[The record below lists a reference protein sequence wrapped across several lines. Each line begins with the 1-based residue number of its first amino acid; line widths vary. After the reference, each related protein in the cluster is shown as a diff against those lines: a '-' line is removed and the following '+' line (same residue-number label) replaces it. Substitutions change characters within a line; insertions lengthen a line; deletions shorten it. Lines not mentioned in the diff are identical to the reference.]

1 MYLELKQENS
11 AALEG
16 CAFYMP
22 KREEECVLCHK
33 WCQEICKKTHGA
45 EEEKHNKI
53 LCFVFDRYIKNMI
66 IGSNKQKETI
76 IQQGITPRLIQLLDD
91 PLGGDEL
98 KLEGTRVNMTETELF
113 LISFSLL

>member
-16 CAFYMP
+16 CAFCMP

-45 EEEKHNKI
+45 EEEKQCSFEGCTNRVKKGVCIMYHAR
-53 LCFVFDRYIKNMI
+53 C
-66 IGSNKQKETI
+66 KE
-76 IQQGITPRLIQLLDD
+76 
-91 PLGGDEL
+91 E
-98 KLEGTRVNMTETELF
+98 EEEEVHF
-113 LISFSLL
+113 